1 MTSTKQPNNK
11 LKTYS
16 QKDKNI
22 SDLVNKEDK
31 SVKKI
36 TNLQV
41 NNLNL
46 NTNDLKNEV
55 TNKQPQGKP
64 INANANVNVN
74 DVKKRSHSQLNSR
87 LTTLLNSNKDEDTLL
102 VNNENSKLI
111 DNYFNKIGV
120 VDKVD
125 YNYNLNKLKLYKKI
139 LDDTNKYINTNGI
152 HSFNNSDLT
161 SSTSSLT
168 GVNFNVKLIDIS
180 NKLLQSHQENNKLVI
195 RVKELEEKQSLF
207 DEQIN
212 ELKLENYKLL
222 NRINQLSLSN
232 KEVENLMHSNNNNNI
247 SINFTLNNLNGEAN
261 KGPVY
266 KTGMNVQDLNNSIA
280 LLTEENN
287 NLKNFRNQ
295 VFDISKSIDEINNSI
310 INSMK
315 VVNLVI
321 EQFNLSG
328 NNDPS
333 LKRLIEI
340 YFRKLFFKI

>member
-1 MTSTKQPNNK
+1 MTSIKQPNNK
-11 LKTYS
+11 VKISNLKE
-16 QKDKNI
+16 KNI
-22 SDLVNKEDK
+22 LELVNKEDK
-31 SVKKI
+31 NVKKI

-41 NNLNL
+41 SNLNINDSKVETAGKLQTNNPNSNL
-46 NTNDLKNEV
+46 NINE
-55 TNKQPQGKP
+55 
-64 INANANVNVN
+64 
-74 DVKKRSHSQLNSR
+74 VKKRSHSQINSR
-87 LTTLLNSNKDEDTLL
+87 LKNSLNSNKEDDTLL

-139 LDDTNKYINTNGI
+139 LDDTNKYINTHGI
-152 HSFNNSDLT
+152 HSFSNSDLT

-180 NKLLQSHQENNKLVI
+180 NKLLQSHQENNKLVS

-212 ELKLENYKLL
+212 ELKLENFKLL
-222 NRINQLSLSN
+222 NRINQLTLSN
-232 KEVENLMHSNNNNNI
+232 KEVESIMHSNNNNNI
-247 SINFTLNNLNGEAN
+247 SINFTLNNLNGENN
-261 KGPVY
+261 KGTVY
-266 KTGMNVQDLNNSIA
+266 KTGMNIQDLNNSIA

-295 VFDISKSIDEINNSI
+295 VFDISKSIDEINSSI

-328 NNDPS
+328 NNDPN
-333 LKRLIEI
+333 LKKLIEI
-340 YFRKLFFKI
+340 YFRKSLIL